1 MGVTIIEKVLNPIK
15 ITKFVAENV
24 VVQIR
29 MHTIVRED
37 PCLVTST
44 DTGQLATESPADPK
58 PFSGLHWQPHSQ
70 VHTYY

>member
-44 DTGQLATESPADPK
+44 DTG
-58 PFSGLHWQPHSQ
+58 
-70 VHTYY
+70 